1 MLGLPDQR
9 VVRVLPSQRRA
20 AVACLLSTTPA
31 DPSVTRFLDAAQAE
45 GSDLSLFWGTP
56 AAPGSPST
64 PGFVDTCLIVPGT
77 GRTAMVFISAGD
89 LEPPDP
95 EVAQRRGRLIHA
107 VLGFLRLGA
116 DPVGTLSPVAQN
128 LALAQALVL
137 PDQRAAAAAL
147 EAGGLARLADLA
159 YMKRDIPRRP
169 VGGLPVWPG
178 GVTVTPVSRLAPAD
192 AEGLLIEA
200 LNGSYVGTLDCPAL
214 CGLRSVHDVLESHRA
229 VGEYDPRLWFL
240 VSDQSSPAG
249 CMLLSRVAATET
261 VELVYLG
268 LAARVRGRGLGR
280 QLLELALN
288 LLAGKAERTLA
299 CAVDTANTP
308 ALALYRALRFRTFA
322 TRVALVGAL

>member
-1 MLGLPDQR
+1 MPAVAKTVGRPAQFDRGNQH
-9 VVRVLPSQRRA
+9 RRA
-20 AVACLLSTTPA
+20 MIAKINIARQQLAMDEDEYRQGLLDQT
-31 DPSVTRFLDAAQAE
+31 
-45 GSDLSLFWGTP
+45 GHLSLRECSDRELDRMLDWLKRKGFRPLPGKK
-56 AAPGSPST
+56 AADHPMARKARA
-64 PGFVDTCLIVPGT
+64 LW
-77 GRTAMVFISAGD
+77 IS
-89 LEPPDP
+89 LY
-95 EVAQRRGRLIHA
+95 H
-107 VLGFLRLGA
+107 LGA
-116 DPVGTLSPVAQN
+116 VHNPAEQ
-128 LALAQALVL
+128 
-137 PDQRAAAAAL
+137 AL
-147 EAGGLARLADLA
+147 EAFAQRQLKCERLNWARQSDS
-159 YMKRDIPRRP
+159 Y
-169 VGGLPVWPG
+169 
-178 GVTVTPVSRLAPAD
+178 
-192 AEGLLIEA
+192 LLIEA